1 MDLRELKNN
10 ITMPP
15 RIHIYGVGGI
25 GKSTFAYHAPD
36 PFVLDFDKTIEI
48 LGYGNVPHLSEL
60 TYEGVIEVLTD
71 ILEGSHGFKTLI
83 LDTVDKLDDIVTE
96 YTLRTNKWDKMDYT
110 GYGNKFMIK
119 SSNWRNIFKLLDRI
133 WYEKSMCIITIGH
146 SKVSSVNEPNIPT
159 YDAFMFATIGK
170 NESSY
175 IEDNSDVVVF
185 VNIKKFASSDGTKI
199 ITSTTNQRLMYVNPN
214 PAYKAKT
221 RYIMPDSLL
230 LDWNE
235 FVKYLNNKRY

>member
-1 MDLRELKNN
+1 M
-10 ITMPP
+10 
-15 RIHIYGVGGI
+15 
-25 GKSTFAYHAPD
+25 
-36 PFVLDFDKTIEI
+36 
-48 LGYGNVPHLSEL
+48 PHLSEL

-185 VNIKKFASSDGTKI
+185 VNIKKFASSDGTK
-199 ITSTTNQRLMYVNPN
+199 NHNKHHKPKAYVCKP
-214 PAYKAKT
+214 
-221 RYIMPDSLL
+221 
-230 LDWNE
+230 
-235 FVKYLNNKRY
+235 